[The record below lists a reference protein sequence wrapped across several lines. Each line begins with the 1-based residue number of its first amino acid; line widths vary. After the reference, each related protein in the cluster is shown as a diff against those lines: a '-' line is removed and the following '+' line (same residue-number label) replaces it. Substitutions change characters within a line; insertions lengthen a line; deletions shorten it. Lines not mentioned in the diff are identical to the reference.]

1 MRASGN
7 PAIDYDRFAA
17 RWEQDPIL
25 KKIVDRFDGQ
35 GVVLKT
41 QVHQDQP
48 EQGKPKPK
56 ELDKMAKRA
65 TAKAFK

>member
-1 MRASGN
+1 MRASGS

-41 QVHQDQP
+41 QAHQ
-48 EQGKPKPK
+48 EQ
-56 ELDKMAKRA
+56 
-65 TAKAFK
+65 

>member
-1 MRASGN
+1 MRASGS

-41 QVHQDQP
+41 QAHQEQP
-48 EQGKPKPK
+48 GQGKPQPQ
-56 ELDKMAKRA
+56 EIDKMAKRA